1 MFLYMSVEL
10 INESQTR
17 KTLKIEIEADVVGS
31 VYKKVSNQYAKVATV
46 PGFRPG
52 NAPIGVVQ
60 TRYKDEIQ
68 NEVLREVVPN
78 KISAAIQEHNLNVI
92 GEPEI
97 HLENEQGLKLNGS
110 EPISVHVHVEV
121 LPEINLGDY
130 KGLEAVKRQRQITE
144 EDVDQ
149 MIESL
154 REAYTSLEPVEDR
167 ASEIGDTVTV
177 NFVGKFLD
185 EPDAEPISVEDVDV
199 ELGGT
204 NVEVSFTEHLTGVRE
219 DEEKTFVVDYPE
231 DFTSPG
237 LAGKKIEYTAKVIVV
252 RKKTLPEVDDEW
264 VKSLDEEGIET
275 VEHLRE
281 RIRINITTQADI
293 EADTKLRVDLLNKMI
308 ESHDFEVPPTLVQ
321 YQIYQLSESLARDL
335 FNRGI
340 DPRQQPKEFWESAMP
355 SLEKQAIRD
364 LRGSMLLEA
373 IADAENIE
381 PTEEEINQEIEA
393 IAAVTNQSVVDVR
406 ATLTKENRERSIAD
420 RLRNRKALDFLVEN
434 ANITEGEW
442 REEEEDDDDEVADE
456 VEAIADAAFDEAQ
469 TSTEDEVQTEAKKET
484 SSES

>member
-1 MFLYMSVEL
+1 MFLSMSVEL

-17 KTLKIEIEADVVGS
+17 KTLKIEIEAEAVGN
-31 VYKKVSNQYAKVATV
+31 VYKRVSNQYAKVATV

-52 NAPIGVVQ
+52 NAPVGVVQ

-121 LPEINLGDY
+121 LPEIILGEY
-130 KGLEAVKRQRQITE
+130 KGLEGVKRQRQITE
-144 EDVDQ
+144 EDIDR

-185 EPDAEPISVEDVDV
+185 EPDAEPITVEDVDV
-199 ELGGT
+199 ELGGV
-204 NVEVSFTEHLTGVRE
+204 NVEVSFTEHLTGVSE

-237 LAGKKIEYTAKVIVV
+237 LAGKKIEYTAKVVVV

-275 VEHLRE
+275 VEHLRD
-281 RIRINITTQADI
+281 RIKINITTQSEI

-308 ESHDFEVPPTLVQ
+308 ESHEFEVPPTLVQ

-340 DPRQQPKEFWESAMP
+340 DPRQQPREFWESAMP

-442 REEEEDDDDEVADE
+442 REEDEVEEAADE

-469 TSTEDEVQTEAKKET
+469 TGTEGEVQAETIKET
-484 SSES
+484 STES